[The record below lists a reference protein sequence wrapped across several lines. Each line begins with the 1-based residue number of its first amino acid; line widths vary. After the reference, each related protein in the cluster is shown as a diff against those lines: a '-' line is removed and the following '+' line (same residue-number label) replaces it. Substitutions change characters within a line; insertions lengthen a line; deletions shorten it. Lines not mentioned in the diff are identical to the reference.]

1 MKNLIKHWFTARD
14 GVSWSL
20 TKLYGTL
27 ALSALVFNFL
37 RTGSVDFSGFGLAVA
52 ALIAA
57 LAAKYA
63 VEDKEKKDDNQ

>member
-1 MKNLIKHWFTARD
+1 MNIIKDWFTARN
-14 GVSWSL
+14 GVDWSL

-27 ALSALVFNFL
+27 AMSALIFNFV
-37 RTGSVDFSGFGLAVA
+37 RAGSIDFSGFGIAVA

-63 VEDKEKKDDNQ
+63 VEEK

>member
-1 MKNLIKHWFTARD
+1 MKIHTIIKDWFTARN
-14 GVSWSL
+14 GVDWSL

-27 ALSALVFNFL
+27 AMSALIFNFL
-37 RTGSVDFSGFGLAVA
+37 KTASVDFSGFGIASA

-63 VEDKEKKDDNQ
+63 VEEQQK